1 MQVSFQDFVIPNKFN
16 DVKPKASLFPSLF
29 SRFPKVILELK
40 QEFNA
45 TIFILQPKSKQASN
59 GTILILQNFKTL
71 SSSFLQPRENDA
83 GDTKREIY
91 IYIFWVKQRDI
102 YFNLVFYLI
111 LEEIEFYFR
120 Y

>member
-1 MQVSFQDFVIPNKFN
+1 M
-16 DVKPKASLFPSLF
+16 
-29 SRFPKVILELK
+29 FPKVILELK

-45 TIFILQPKSKQASN
+45 TILILQPKSKQASN

-83 GDTKREIY
+83 GDTKRYIY
-91 IYIFWVKQRDI
+91 IYIYIFFWVKQRDI